1 MLDNLADIRWTAQID
16 RMPGAASFRVFGT
29 ITVGNTA
36 NIPTLVRSEIQDK
49 PCDLRLDLKANP
61 NQIGLTVITQAIVEY
76 KSADIPNV
84 TSVSIYFE
92 GKLMACINE
101 ILITD

>member
-1 MLDNLADIRWTAQID
+1 MRDDPTYIHWTAQID

-29 ITVGNTA
+29 LTVGNTGDV
-36 NIPTLVRSEIQDK
+36 PTLVRSEIQEN
-49 PCDLRLDLKANP
+49 PCDLRLDLQVDP
-61 NQIGLTVITQAIVEY
+61 NGIGLTVMTNAFVEY

-84 TSVSIYFE
+84 TSVSIFSE
-92 GKLMACINE
+92 GKLVARINE